1 MTSRG
6 KKQKYWRQANETMNN
21 TPPPQSVLVV
31 DDDRNVLEV
40 LDARLSS
47 CGLTVY
53 KADGG
58 RKALQIL
65 KTRRIDLVVSDV
77 KMPEMDGMT
86 LLSEIIR
93 TQPGLPVIFLTA
105 YANVP
110 DAVKAVKSGAV
121 DYVEKPFD
129 GKALTQKVQLMLK
142 EFQGDDQ
149 ARTADPFPATDTD
162 EHLKSPAMRNLH
174 GLVQKVARSS
184 VNVLILGE
192 SGVGKERIANRI
204 HQLGPRRKNPFVV
217 VDCGATPA
225 GLLESELFGHVRGS
239 FTHAVNDK
247 QGLIE
252 TANTGTLF
260 LDEVGN
266 ISHEMQIRLLRFIEN
281 RTIRRIG
288 GLKGTPVDCR
298 IISATNADLV
308 EEMKTGRFREDLF
321 FRLRV
326 VTLTIPP
333 LRERRAD
340 IPMLVNH
347 FTRQYCSQQEVE
359 PVDIP
364 EETMNWLCNYAWPGN
379 VRELKNAIEG
389 GIVLCRGNV
398 LQPEDFHV
406 TDIEQTGGDRMTDD
420 QCLSLEE
427 SEKNTILRALEQT
440 GGIQKEA
447 AEVLGISRRAIHYKV
462 KKYSIDAGSI
472 KARY

>member
-1 MTSRG
+1 MKDNPT
-6 KKQKYWRQANETMNN
+6 
-21 TPPPQSVLVV
+21 PQSVLIV

-58 RKALQIL
+58 RKALQII
-65 KTRRIDLVVSDV
+65 KSRRIDLVVSDV
-77 KMPEMDGMT
+77 KMPEMDGPS
-86 LLSEIIR
+86 LLAEIIQI
-93 TQPGLPVIFLTA
+93 QPGLPVIFLTA

-129 GKALTQKVQLMLK
+129 GKALTDKIQLILR
-142 EFQGDDQ
+142 EFNTSPPGQS
-149 ARTADPFPATDTD
+149 ADSPAEAATD
-162 EHLKSPAMRNLH
+162 EAPKSPAMRNLH
-174 GLVQKVARSS
+174 SLVKKVARSS

-192 SGVGKERIANRI
+192 SGVGKERIANQI
-204 HQLGPRRKNPFVV
+204 HQMGPRAKNPFVV

-225 GLLESELFGHVRGS
+225 GLLESELFGHVKGS
-239 FTHAVNDK
+239 FTHAVSDK
-247 QGLIE
+247 KGLIE
-252 TANTGTLF
+252 TADSGTLF
-260 LDEVGN
+260 LDEIGN
-266 ISHEMQIRLLRFIEN
+266 ISHEMQIRLLRFIED

-298 IISATNADLV
+298 IIAATNADLAD
-308 EEMKTGRFREDLF
+308 EIKTGRFREDLF

-333 LRERRAD
+333 LRERKAD
-340 IPMLVNH
+340 IPLLVDH
-347 FTRQYCSQQEVE
+347 FARQYCRQYEVR
-359 PVDIP
+359 PVAIP
-364 EETMNWLCNYAWPGN
+364 SETMTWLCEYPWPGN

-389 GIVLCRGNV
+389 GIVLCRNNE
-398 LQPEDFHV
+398 LHPEDFHL
-406 TDIEQTGGDRMTDD
+406 TGISDTCDASVADD
-420 QCLSLEE
+420 SCLSLEE

-447 AEVLGISRRAIHYKV
+447 AAVLGISRRAIHYKI
-462 KKYSIDAGSI
+462 KKYGIDAGSI
-472 KARY
+472 KARH

>member
-1 MTSRG
+1 
-6 KKQKYWRQANETMNN
+6 MNN
-21 TPPPQSVLVV
+21 TDQSKTVLVV
-31 DDDRNVLEV
+31 DDDHNVLEV

-58 RKALQIL
+58 RKALQML
-65 KTRRIDLVVSDV
+65 NTHRIDLVVSDV
-77 KMPEMDGMT
+77 KMPEMDGMA

-110 DAVKAVKSGAV
+110 DAVRAVRSGAV

-129 GKALTQKVQLMLK
+129 GKALTEKIKMMLD
-142 EFQGDDQ
+142 ESEEPVPPQPV
-149 ARTADPFPATDTD
+149 DPPGGTYID
-162 EHLKSPAMRNLH
+162 EDVKSPAMQNLH
-174 GLVQKVARSS
+174 GLVKKVARSS

-204 HQLGPRRKNPFVV
+204 HMLGQRQKKPFVV

-225 GLLESELFGHVRGS
+225 GLLESELFGHLKGS
-239 FTHAVNDK
+239 FTHAVADK
-247 QGLIE
+247 KGLIE
-252 TANTGTLF
+252 TADTGTLF
-260 LDEVGN
+260 LDEIGN
-266 ISHEMQIRLLRFIEN
+266 ISHEMQIRLLRFIED

-298 IISATNADLV
+298 IIAATNADLS
-308 EEMKTGRFREDLF
+308 EAIQAGRFREDLF

-333 LRERRAD
+333 LRERKED
-340 IPMLVNH
+340 IPLLVDH
-347 FTRQYCSQQEVE
+347 FTSQYCSQHNVR
-359 PVDIP
+359 PVMVLK
-364 EETMNWLCNYAWPGN
+364 ETMDWLCDYSWPGN

-389 GIVLCRGNV
+389 GIVMCRNDV
-398 LQPEDFHV
+398 LRPEDFHV
-406 TDIEQTGGDRMTDD
+406 AGINRTCSESMSDES
-420 QCLSLEE
+420 CLSLEE

-440 GGIQKEA
+440 GGVQKVA
-447 AEVLGISRRAIHYKV
+447 AEVLGISRRAIHYKI
-462 KKYSIDAGSI
+462 KKYGIDAGSI
-472 KARY
+472 KARH

>member
-1 MTSRG
+1 MKT
-6 KKQKYWRQANETMNN
+6 NMH
-21 TPPPQSVLVV
+21 PQSVLVV

-58 RKALQIL
+58 RNALQIL
-65 KTRRIDLVVSDV
+65 KSRRIDLVVSDV
-77 KMPEMDGMT
+77 KMPEMDGMA
-86 LLSEIIR
+86 LLSEIIQ

-129 GKALTQKVQLMLK
+129 GKALTEKIQLMLQ
-142 EFQGDDQ
+142 EFEGTVSAQPI
-149 ARTADPFPATDTD
+149 APSPELTTD
-162 EHLKSPAMRNLH
+162 EDVKSPAMKNLL
-174 GLVQKVARSS
+174 GLVKKVARSS

-192 SGVGKERIANRI
+192 SGVGKERIANQI
-204 HQLGPRRKNPFVV
+204 HRLGTRQDKPFVV

-225 GLLESELFGHVRGS
+225 GLLESELFGHVKGS
-239 FTHAVNDK
+239 FTHAVSDK
-247 QGLIE
+247 KGLIE
-252 TANTGTLF
+252 TADTGTLF
-260 LDEVGN
+260 LDEIGN
-266 ISHEMQIRLLRFIEN
+266 ISHEMQIRLLRFIED

-298 IISATNADLV
+298 IIAATNADLG
-308 EEMKTGRFREDLF
+308 EAIKTGRFREDLF

-333 LRERRAD
+333 LRERQAD
-340 IPMLVNH
+340 IPLLVDH
-347 FTRQYCSQQEVE
+347 FTRQYCSQHGVKQVS
-359 PVDIP
+359 VP
-364 EETMNWLCNYAWPGN
+364 EATMDWLCDYAWPGN

-389 GIVLCRGNV
+389 GIVLCRNNV
-398 LQPEDFHV
+398 LRPEDFH
-406 TDIEQTGGDRMTDD
+406 EAGMTDSGNEMVTAD
-420 QCLSLEE
+420 SCLSLEE

-447 AEVLGISRRAIHYKV
+447 AEVLGISRRAIHYKI
-462 KKYSIDAGSI
+462 KKYGIDAGSI
-472 KARY
+472 KARH

>member
-1 MTSRG
+1 M
-6 KKQKYWRQANETMNN
+6 KDNNHPQA
-21 TPPPQSVLVV
+21 VLVV

-47 CGLTVY
+47 CGLTVH

-77 KMPEMDGMT
+77 KMPEMDGMA
-86 LLSEIIR
+86 LLSEIIQ

-129 GKALTQKVQLMLK
+129 GKALTEKIQLILQDF
-142 EFQGDDQ
+142 EGAAPAQ
-149 ARTADPFPATDTD
+149 AIDPLPDTDTD
-162 EHLKSPAMRNLH
+162 DHVKSPAMKNLH
-174 GLVQKVARSS
+174 GLVKKVARSS

-192 SGVGKERIANRI
+192 SGVGKERVANQI

-225 GLLESELFGHVRGS
+225 GLLESELFGHVKGS
-239 FTHAVNDK
+239 FTHAVSDK

-252 TANTGTLF
+252 TADSGTLF

-266 ISHEMQIRLLRFIEN
+266 ISHEMQIRLLRFIED

-298 IISATNADLV
+298 IIAATNADLD
-308 EEMKTGRFREDLF
+308 EAIKTGRFREDLF

-333 LRERRAD
+333 LRERKAD
-340 IPMLVNH
+340 IPLLVDH
-347 FTRQYCSQQEVE
+347 FTHQYCSQHGVE
-359 PVDIP
+359 LVSIA
-364 EETMNWLCNYAWPGN
+364 EETMPWLCDYSWPGN

-389 GIVLCRGNV
+389 GIVMCRDNV
-398 LQPEDFHV
+398 LRPDDFHPV
-406 TDIEQTGGDRMTDD
+406 GITETCQDRMGDED
-420 QCLSLEE
+420 CLSLEE
-427 SEKNTILRALEQT
+427 SEKNTIVRALEQT
-440 GGIQKEA
+440 GGVQKEA
-447 AEVLGISRRAIHYKV
+447 AKVLGISRRAIHYKI
-462 KKYSIDAGSI
+462 KKYGIDAGSI
-472 KARY
+472 KARH

>member
-1 MTSRG
+1 MKEKNPS
-6 KKQKYWRQANETMNN
+6 
-21 TPPPQSVLVV
+21 QSVLIV

-77 KMPEMDGMT
+77 KMPEMDGMA
-86 LLSEIIR
+86 LLSEIIQ

-129 GKALTQKVQLMLK
+129 GKALTEKIQLMLR
-142 EFQGDDQ
+142 EFDDAPPVQ
-149 ARTADPFPATDTD
+149 AVDASPDTYRD
-162 EHLKSPAMRNLH
+162 EQTISPAMKNLY
-174 GLVQKVARSS
+174 GLVKKVARSS
-184 VNVLILGE
+184 VNVLVLGE
-192 SGVGKERIANRI
+192 SGVGKERIAKQI
-204 HQLGPRRKNPFVV
+204 HQLGPRQKCPFVV

-225 GLLESELFGHVRGS
+225 GLLESELFGHVKGS
-239 FTHAVNDK
+239 FTHAVSDK
-247 QGLIE
+247 KGLIE
-252 TANTGTLF
+252 TADTGTLF
-260 LDEVGN
+260 LDEIGN
-266 ISHEMQIRLLRFIEN
+266 ITHEMQIRLLRFIED

-288 GLKGTPVDCR
+288 GLKGKPVDCR
-298 IISATNADLV
+298 IIAATNADLG
-308 EEMKTGRFREDLF
+308 EAIKAGDFREDLF

-333 LRERRAD
+333 LRERKAD
-340 IPMLVNH
+340 IPMLVDH
-347 FTRQYCSQQEVE
+347 FAREYCRQQCVE
-359 PVDIP
+359 PTTIP
-364 EETMNWLCNYAWPGN
+364 EETMDWLCEYSWPGN

-389 GIVLCRGNV
+389 GIVLCRDNI
-398 LQPEDFHV
+398 LRSEDFHV
-406 TDIEQTGGDRMTDD
+406 AGITETYEQSMADD
-420 QCLSLEE
+420 NCLSLEE

-447 AEVLGISRRAIHYKV
+447 AEVLGISRRAIHYKI
-462 KKYSIDAGSI
+462 KKYGIDAGSI
-472 KARY
+472 KARH

>member
-1 MTSRG
+1 M
-6 KKQKYWRQANETMNN
+6 KNN
-21 TPPPQSVLVV
+21 TPPQSVLVV

-47 CGLTVY
+47 CGLTVF

-65 KTRRIDLVVSDV
+65 ETHRIDLVVSDI
-77 KMPEMDGMT
+77 KMPEMDGMS
-86 LLSEIIR
+86 LLSEIIQI
-93 TQPGLPVIFLTA
+93 QPGLPVIFLTA

-129 GKALTQKVQLMLK
+129 GKALTEKIQLMLS
-142 EFQGDDQ
+142 ECQD
-149 ARTADPFPATDTD
+149 ADPLQAVDPVAETDTD
-162 EHLKSPAMRNLH
+162 DQVKSPAMKNLH
-174 GLVQKVARSS
+174 GLVKKVARSS

-204 HQLGPRRKNPFVV
+204 HQLGHRRKKPFVV

-225 GLLESELFGHVRGS
+225 GLLESELFGHVKGS

-247 QGLIE
+247 MGLIE
-252 TANTGTLF
+252 TADTGTLF
-260 LDEVGN
+260 LDEIGN
-266 ISHEMQIRLLRFIEN
+266 ISHEMQIRLLRFIED

-298 IISATNADLV
+298 IIAATNADLG
-308 EEMKTGRFREDLF
+308 EAIKDGRFREDLF

-333 LRERRAD
+333 LRERKAD
-340 IPMLVNH
+340 IPLLVDH
-347 FTRQYCSQQEVE
+347 FTRQYCSQHGVE
-359 PVDIP
+359 MVRVL
-364 EETMNWLCNYAWPGN
+364 EETMDWICDYAWPGN

-389 GIVLCRGNV
+389 GIVMCRDHV
-398 LQPEDFHV
+398 LRPEDFHV
-406 TDIEQTGGDRMTDD
+406 AGITGTCAENLAGDD
-420 QCLSLEE
+420 CLSLEE

-440 GGIQKEA
+440 GGVQKEA
-447 AEVLGISRRAIHYKV
+447 AEVLGISRRAIHYKI
-462 KKYSIDAGSI
+462 KKYGIDAGSI
-472 KARY
+472 KARH

>member
-1 MTSRG
+1 M
-6 KKQKYWRQANETMNN
+6 KNN
-21 TPPPQSVLVV
+21 NHPQSVLIV

-47 CGLTVY
+47 CGLTVF

-77 KMPEMDGMT
+77 KMPEMDGT
-86 LLSEIIR
+86 ELLAEIIR

-129 GKALTQKVQLMLK
+129 GKALTEKIQLMLQ
-142 EFQGDDQ
+142 EFNGGPPAQAVDQKPVPDNDD
-149 ARTADPFPATDTD
+149 DKDD
-162 EHLKSPAMRNLH
+162 NVISPAMKNLH
-174 GLVQKVARSS
+174 GLVKKVARSS

-204 HQLGPRRKNPFVV
+204 HQMGPRRKNPFVV

-225 GLLESELFGHVRGS
+225 GLLESELFGHVKGS

-247 QGLIE
+247 KGLIE
-252 TANTGTLF
+252 TADTGTLF
-260 LDEVGN
+260 LDEIGN
-266 ISHEMQIRLLRFIEN
+266 ISHEMQIRLLRFIED

-288 GLKGTPVDCR
+288 GLKGRPVDCR
-298 IISATNADLV
+298 IIAATNADLG
-308 EEMKTGRFREDLF
+308 EAIKSGQFREDLF

-333 LRERRAD
+333 LRERKAD
-340 IPMLVNH
+340 IPLLVDH
-347 FTRQYCSQQEVE
+347 FASQYCSQQGVG
-359 PVDIP
+359 PITIL
-364 EETMNWLCNYAWPGN
+364 EETMGWLCDYSWPGN

-389 GIVLCRGNV
+389 GIVMCRNSV
-398 LQPEDFHV
+398 LRPEDFDV
-406 TDIEQTGGDRMTDD
+406 VGISDTCD
-420 QCLSLEE
+420 QSMADENCLSLEE

-447 AEVLGISRRAIHYKV
+447 AEVLGISRRAIHYKI
-462 KKYSIDAGSI
+462 KKYGIDAGSI
-472 KARY
+472 KARH

>member
-1 MTSRG
+1 
-6 KKQKYWRQANETMNN
+6 MNN
-21 TPPPQSVLVV
+21 PSPSQSVLVV
-31 DDDRNVLEV
+31 DDDHNVLEV

-47 CGLTVY
+47 CDLTVY

-77 KMPEMDGMT
+77 KMPEMDGME

-129 GKALTQKVQLMLK
+129 GKVLTEKIQQMLQ
-142 EFQGDDQ
+142 EFQGE
-149 ARTADPFPATDTD
+149 TAAGRADRETEGEFADAV
-162 EHLKSPAMRNLH
+162 KSPAMENLQ
-174 GLVQKVARSS
+174 GLVRKVAQSS

-192 SGVGKERIANRI
+192 SGVGKERIAKQI
-204 HQLGPRRKNPFVV
+204 HQLGPRREKPFVV

-225 GLLESELFGHVRGS
+225 GLLESELFGHVKGS

-247 QGLIE
+247 KGLIE
-252 TANTGTLF
+252 TADTGTLF
-260 LDEVGN
+260 LDEIGN
-266 ISHEMQIRLLRFIEN
+266 ISHEMQIRLLRFIED

-298 IISATNADLV
+298 IIAATNADLG
-308 EEMKTGRFREDLF
+308 EAIRAGQFREDLF

-333 LRERRAD
+333 LRERKAD
-340 IPMLVNH
+340 IPLLAEH
-347 FTRQYCSQQEVE
+347 FTLRFCRQHNQA
-359 PVDIP
+359 PVNVP
-364 EETMNWLCNYAWPGN
+364 EETMDWLCAHTWPGN

-389 GIVLCRGNV
+389 GIVLCKDNV
-398 LQPEDFHV
+398 LRPHDFQMAG
-406 TDIEQTGGDRMTDD
+406 IERD
-420 QCLSLEE
+420 QCGSPADESCLSLEA
-427 SEKNTILRALEQT
+427 SEKNTILRALKQT

-447 AEVLGISRRAIHYKV
+447 AEVLGISRRAIHYKI
-462 KKYSIDAGSI
+462 KKYGIDAGSI
-472 KARY
+472 KARH

>member
-1 MTSRG
+1 M
-6 KKQKYWRQANETMNN
+6 KDNN
-21 TPPPQSVLVV
+21 HPQSVLIV

-53 KADGG
+53 QADNG

-77 KMPEMDGMT
+77 KMPEMDGMA

-93 TQPGLPVIFLTA
+93 IQPGLPVIFLTA
-105 YANVP
+105 YANIP
-110 DAVKAVKSGAV
+110 DAVNAVKSGAV

-129 GKALTQKVQLMLK
+129 GKILTEKICLMLR
-142 EFQGDDQ
+142 EFEGAYQVQ
-149 ARTADPFPATDTD
+149 ANDPLPDTDTD
-162 EHLKSPAMRNLH
+162 DQVKSSVMKNLH
-174 GLVQKVARSS
+174 GLVKKVARSS

-204 HQLGPRRKNPFVV
+204 HQLGTRRKNPFVV

-225 GLLESELFGHVRGS
+225 GLLESELFGHVKGS

-247 QGLIE
+247 KGLME
-252 TANTGTLF
+252 TADTGTLF
-260 LDEVGN
+260 LDEIGN
-266 ISHEMQIRLLRFIEN
+266 ISHEMQIRLLRFIED

-298 IISATNADLV
+298 IIAATNADLG
-308 EEMKTGRFREDLF
+308 EAIKAGRFREDLF

-333 LRERRAD
+333 LRERKAD
-340 IPMLVNH
+340 IPLLVDH
-347 FTRQYCSQQEVE
+347 FTRQYCSQHGVE
-359 PVDIP
+359 RVSVP
-364 EETMNWLCNYAWPGN
+364 EETMTWIIDYSWPGN

-389 GIVLCRGNV
+389 GIVLCRDHV
-398 LQPEDFHV
+398 LRPEDFHEAGITETCGNSMV
-406 TDIEQTGGDRMTDD
+406 DD
-420 QCLSLEE
+420 NCISLEE

-440 GGIQKEA
+440 GGVQKEA
-447 AEVLGISRRAIHYKV
+447 AEVLGISRRAIHYKI
-462 KKYSIDAGSI
+462 KKYGIDAGSI
-472 KARY
+472 KARH